1 MFSSNQRLVVSNE
14 LSTSNICCALR
25 FALSIHYGAELDE
38 SEPLGRLSYQIT
50 EDGKY
55 CIGEWFIPV
64 NGWSKVE
71 QESLEGIASEI
82 CNFLSEQ
89 AADNPYKNL
98 NGSSHKAFLM
108 KIIPESLAN
117 KDNGIVEPFYGLVS
131 FEPFY
136 SYYSQ

>member
-1 MFSSNQRLVVSNE
+1 MVSNE

-38 SEPLGRLSYQIT
+38 SKPLVRLSYQIT

-71 QESLEGIASEI
+71 QESLGVLHLRYAT
-82 CNFLSEQ
+82 FLV
-89 AADNPYKNL
+89 NRRR
-98 NGSSHKAFLM
+98 
-108 KIIPESLAN
+108 IIRI
-117 KDNGIVEPFYGLVS
+117 KT
-131 FEPFY
+131 
-136 SYYSQ
+136 